1 MDIPTPKL
9 FRCYKCGEFKD
20 ETEFPNDKSRST
32 GISSCC
38 RKCKHEYSRVLRQG
52 PPYRVIQTQK
62 RRIRMLC
69 TKHRFEKTLQF
80 DKIFGIDVRGLV
92 PYLESQFVNGMTW
105 DNYGE
110 WEVDHITPLKEIEVF
125 DDLVKLCHYSN
136 LQPLWLDEHKVKTNE
151 QR

>member
-20 ETEFPNDKSRST
+20 VTEFPNDKSRST
-32 GISSCC
+32 GISSRC
-38 RKCKHEYSRVLRQG
+38 RKCKNEYVRVLRQG

-69 TKHRFEKTLQF
+69 TKHRFVKTLQF

-92 PYLESQFVNGMTW
+92 PYLEGQFVNGMTW

-136 LQPLWLDEHKVKTNE
+136 LQPLWLDDHKVKTNE